1 MTLRLSE
8 EEYAELMRRRGKTS
22 SVSAGALPPSLN
34 APPLLPKGQAAAARG
49 WNPKDSPRLVAPAEG
64 SGATAIKG
72 KANKY
77 GNQRVE
83 IDGKKFDSKHEAEV
97 YGELMLRR
105 RDGELQVVIRQV
117 SFDLPGGIRYIA
129 DFVTVDSEGRFE
141 VLDAKSEATRKNRV
155 YINKKKQML
164 SEWGIVIKEV

>member
-1 MTLRLSE
+1 MSLRLTE

-22 SVSAGALPPSLN
+22 SVSAGALPPS
-34 APPLLPKGQAAAARG
+34 P
-49 WNPKDSPRLVAPAEG
+49 
-64 SGATAIKG
+64 KG
-72 KANKY
+72 KAEKRRKY

-105 RDGELQVVIRQV
+105 RAGELRVIMRQV

-129 DFVTVDSEGRFE
+129 DFCTVDCEGRFE

-164 SEWGIVIKEV
+164 TEWGIEIREV

>member
-8 EEYAELMRRRGKTS
+8 EEYADLMRRRTPHPS
-22 SVSAGALPPSLN
+22 PAAPVPPS
-34 APPLLPKGQAAAARG
+34 PEGEGRRG
-49 WNPKDSPRLVAPAEG
+49 
-64 SGATAIKG
+64 
-72 KANKY
+72 KY

-83 IDGKKFDSKHEAEV
+83 VDGKRFDSKHEAEV

-105 RDGELQVVIRQV
+105 RAGELRVVVRQV

-129 DFVTVDSEGRFE
+129 DFVTLDRDGRIE
-141 VLDAKSEATRKNRV
+141 VIDAKSAATRKNRV

-164 SEWGIVIKEV
+164 SEWGIEIREV

>member
-1 MTLRLSE
+1 MSLRLTE

-22 SVSAGALPPSLN
+22 SVSAGALPPS
-34 APPLLPKGQAAAARG
+34 P
-49 WNPKDSPRLVAPAEG
+49 
-64 SGATAIKG
+64 KG

-77 GNQRVE
+77 GNQRTE

-105 RDGELQVVIRQV
+105 CAGELQVVLRQV

-129 DFVTVDSEGRFE
+129 DFCTVDHEGRFE
-141 VLDAKSEATRKNRV
+141 VLDAKSEATRKNRT
-155 YINKKKQML
+155 YINKRKQMR
-164 SEWGIVIKEV
+164 SEWGIEIREV